1 MRAVDRAIA
10 ELGVSLDGL
19 VVYTEAASGPY
30 AWTPL
35 LAARAGAARV
45 YALARDNAFHRARD
59 VAAATRALAERH
71 GLEVRVVLEKRA
83 AELAEADIVTNS
95 ASLRPITAADVAALK
110 PTAALPLMWETWEFV
125 PGDLDLAACRARGVV
140 VLGTHEHRPP
150 CDLRPY
156 ERVLA
161 VRMLFELGLEGAKSA
176 VTVLGGQV
184 LAEEIEGFLR
194 AAGCTVERHA
204 APWAG
209 VRVTGDALLVAEAA
223 DRRLLIGPGGVLE
236 VGDVPPETRVGVIA
250 GDVDAAALRAAGRTV
265 FPERVRGGGRMSFDI
280 SALGPRPV
288 LELYAAGL
296 RVGAV
301 TARARLAGATPEEA
315 AAAALADGVA
325 MDF

>member
-10 ELGVSLDGL
+10 DLGLSLDGL

-30 AWTPL
+30 AGTPL

-45 YALARDNAFHRARD
+45 YALARDNEHHRAAE
-59 VAAATRALAERH
+59 VAAATRAAAERH
-71 GLEVRVVLEKRA
+71 GLDVRVVLAKDP

-95 ASLRPITAADVAALK
+95 ASLRPITANDVAALK
-110 PTAALPLMWETWEFV
+110 PTAALPLMWETWEYV
-125 PGDLDLAACRARGVV
+125 PGDLDLAACRARGIV
-140 VLGTHEHRPP
+140 VLGTHECRPP

-156 ERVLA
+156 LGFLA
-161 VRMLFELGLEGAKSA
+161 VRMLFALGLEGAKAS

-184 LAEEIEGFLR
+184 LAQEIERFLR
-194 AAGCTVERHA
+194 AAGCTVRRYA
-204 APWAG
+204 APWEH

-223 DRRLLIGPGGVLE
+223 DRQRLIGPGGVLE
-236 VGDVPPETRVGVIA
+236 VDDVPCETRVGVIV
-250 GDVDAAALRAAGRTV
+250 GEVDAAALRAAGRTV
-265 FPERVRGGGRMSFDI
+265 FPERVRTGGRMSYDI

-301 TARARLAGATPEEA
+301 VARARLAGASPQEA
-315 AAAALADGVA
+315 KAAALADGVA